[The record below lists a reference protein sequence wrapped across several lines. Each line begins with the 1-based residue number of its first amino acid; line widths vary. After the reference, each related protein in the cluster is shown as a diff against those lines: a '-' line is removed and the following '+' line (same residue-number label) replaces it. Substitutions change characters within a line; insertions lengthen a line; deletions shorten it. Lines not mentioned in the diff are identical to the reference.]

1 MINDLREIL
10 EGWDYEPG
18 RISVRKILGADGRE
32 KLQTR
37 VDLGVIQLETTARPD
52 GRKFRGRDSLLDL
65 HGERLAQHNCAQGSD
80 EDFALSPDECRELRH
95 EAYLYHQ
102 RFVSLFVLEEFEGVI
117 RDTEHCLRLI
127 AFCGRYAAQPADR
140 EALEQYRN
148 YVYMMNTRSRALQAA
163 ELERFDEALR
173 LTDEGIAELGGST
186 DDSEPPELEDWH
198 RGEPVGEVELL
209 QLLKQQILERMP
221 KDSAAR
227 LDIELK
233 RALGNEDYEEAA
245 RIRDR
250 MNRARRASS

>member
-37 VDLGVIQLETTARPD
+37 VDLGVIQLETAARPD
-52 GRKFRGRDSLLDL
+52 GRTFRGRESLLDL
-65 HGERLAQHNCAQGSD
+65 QVERLAQHKCANGSD
-80 EDFALSPDECRELRH
+80 EEFALTPDECRELRH

-127 AFCGRYAAQPADR
+127 AFCRRYASQPADR

-148 YVYMMNTRSRALQAA
+148 YVCMMNIRARALQAA
-163 ELERFDEALR
+163 EMEQFEEALR
-173 LTDEGIAELGGST
+173 LADEGIAELGGAGG
-186 DDSEPPELEDWH
+186 DEEPVDFDAWPRSEP
-198 RGEPVGEVELL
+198 VSEVELL
-209 QLLKQQILERMP
+209 HLLKQQILERMP
-221 KDSAAR
+221 ADAHAR
-227 LDIELK
+227 LEAELK
-233 RALGNEDYEEAA
+233 RALASEDYEGAA

-250 MNRARRASS
+250 ISRTRRPQA